1 MCRPI
6 FLTINE
12 DKMTNGTYKK
22 IVALLE
28 KEGITKFALTIAEIE
43 GINLNVTLK
52 TNNFPI
58 RDLAIL
64 RQESSKLIY
73 ALYEEETASDK
84 KPVKEDK
91 VASATKNMLE

>member
-1 MCRPI
+1 
-6 FLTINE
+6 
-12 DKMTNGTYKK
+12 MTNGTYKK

-28 KEGITKFALTIAEIE
+28 KEGITKFALTIGEIE
-43 GINLNVTLK
+43 GINLNVM
-52 TNNFPI
+52 
-58 RDLAIL
+58 
-64 RQESSKLIY
+64 RQESSKLIH

>member
-1 MCRPI
+1 
-6 FLTINE
+6 
-12 DKMTNGTYKK
+12 MTNGTYKK
-22 IVALLE
+22 IIALLE
-28 KEGITKFALTIAEIE
+28 KEGITKFALTIGEIE

-52 TNNFPI
+52 THNFPI
-58 RDLAIL
+58 RDLGVL